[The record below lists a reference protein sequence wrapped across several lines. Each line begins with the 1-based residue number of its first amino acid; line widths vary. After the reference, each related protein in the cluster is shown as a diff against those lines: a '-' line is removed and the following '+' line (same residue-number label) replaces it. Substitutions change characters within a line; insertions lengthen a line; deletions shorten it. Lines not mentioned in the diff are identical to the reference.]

1 MEQGWQPIRR
11 LSQFFRRRPAVLFT
25 FLIALGIGFSNTLPT
40 KAGIWLGAAAGLLV
54 AAIFV
59 RWAIPRAALL
69 VCMTFL
75 VGVSAAQIAKFQFP
89 ADSIWGY
96 TSDGERFAELE
107 LAIDQPP
114 RLVMPSPAEL
124 RLLPPKQTTVAEARA
139 VKTTQGWKEASGRI
153 ALTVEQPN
161 VEMRAGQIV
170 RVTGML
176 QRPAGPMN
184 PGEFDYAG
192 WCREQRILATFR
204 VGHADGVAIER
215 DGSAGPVVWL
225 REKTRHLLAMGFNDD
240 QSFDHV
246 LLRAFVLGDPD
257 PQLRD
262 LDERFVRTGTIHY
275 LAISGLHVTIIGA
288 MALLVCR
295 LLRRSPRTSALVAL
309 GVLLLYGTLA
319 EPSWP
324 GWRSIIL
331 CTAATLG
338 ILGRRV
344 MDSLQMFAVAVG
356 AVLLIH
362 PADLGS
368 GGFQISFAA
377 VLGLILFSQ
386 ITRRTFWLWWR
397 GEDPPQRNRSQ
408 SVAATML
415 RAFFGFDVAILIAS
429 CVAWAMTMPLIAY
442 HFGALQL
449 WAVPAA
455 VVFLP
460 LTVVALVAGVG
471 KILLTLCWPG
481 GAHWWAVMATGPIAC
496 MRHAIEW
503 LDRLPGATV
512 MVSPPPIWLLAGYY
526 GLILLCFVPFR
537 RVALRWLARASMG
550 ACAALLLLPNVGS
563 AAPTAAAPPRQPLR
577 ITLLSVGA
585 GQTAIVRPTANHAV
599 FIDVGSATIS
609 DIARGLVLP
618 SLRAEG
624 CTNVD
629 RIFLSHGDFDHISGA
644 AEVFQRFHEPVVYT
658 SPHFARHAVGNVP
671 AEALLD
677 VLGRAGR
684 PATIIH
690 RGDHLDL
697 GNGASIDVLWPPVDC
712 GMNSNNCGL
721 VLKLRFA
728 GEAVLFPAD
737 IQEPPERE
745 LLKHPEVLR
754 ADVLVAP
761 HHGSAEITTGD
772 FIRAVHPKYI
782 LASNG
787 YTLTHKQRVF
797 DIVARDYPVYRTSR
811 CGAIDVTI
819 EPSGEIEI
827 QTFLG
832 VGAREAMR

>member
-1 MEQGWQPIRR
+1 MPRNTRYFQASSNIIKPRK
-11 LSQFFRRRPAVLFT
+11 
-25 FLIALGIGFSNTLPT
+25 ALE
-40 KAGIWLGAAAGLLV
+40 
-54 AAIFV
+54 
-59 RWAIPRAALL
+59 
-69 VCMTFL
+69 C
-75 VGVSAAQIAKFQFP
+75 
-89 ADSIWGY
+89 
-96 TSDGERFAELE
+96 
-107 LAIDQPP
+107 
-114 RLVMPSPAEL
+114 
-124 RLLPPKQTTVAEARA
+124 LPPKQTTVALVRA
-139 VKTTQGWKEASGRI
+139 VKTTEGWKKANGRI

-176 QRPAGPMN
+176 ARPAGPMN
-184 PGEFDYAG
+184 PGEFDYAE
-192 WCREQRILATFR
+192 WCRQQRILATFR
-204 VGHADGVAIER
+204 VGHADGVEIEKE
-215 DGSAGPVVWL
+215 GAAGPVVWL
-225 REKTRHLLAMGFNDD
+225 REKTRHLLAEGFTDEE
-240 QSFDHV
+240 SFDHV

-275 LAISGLHVTIIGA
+275 LAISGLHVAIIGA

-309 GVLLLYGTLA
+309 GVVLLYGTLA

-362 PADLGS
+362 PADLGN
-368 GGFQISFAA
+368 GGFQVSFAA
-377 VLGLILFSQ
+377 VLGMLLFGRTAKQYIWNRWKGPDPVPWNVSRSRA
-386 ITRRTFWLWWR
+386 TRPLRTLGRFV
-397 GEDPPQRNRSQ
+397 
-408 SVAATML
+408 VAT
-415 RAFFGFDVAILIAS
+415 LIAS
-429 CVAWAMTMPLIAY
+429 CVAWGMSMPLIAY
-442 HFGALQL
+442 HFGQL
-449 WAVPAA
+449 SFWAAPAG
-455 VVFLP
+455 VVLLP
-460 LTVVALVAGVG
+460 LTLVALVAGVG

-481 GAHWWAVMATGPIAC
+481 GAHWWAVMAMGPIEC

-503 LDRLPGATV
+503 LDRFPGATV
-512 MVSPPPIWLLAGYY
+512 MISPPPIWLLVGYY
-526 GLILLCFVPFR
+526 GLILLFFVPIR
-537 RVALRWLARASMG
+537 RMGLRWLARGASMG
-550 ACAALLLLPNVGS
+550 ACGALLLLPNVAGGV
-563 AAPTAAAPPRQPLR
+563 PMAAAPRQPLR
-577 ITLLSVGA
+577 ITLVSVGA

-599 FIDVGSATIS
+599 FVDVGSSTIS
-609 DIARGLVLP
+609 DVGRGLVLP
-618 SLRAEG
+618 CLRAEG

-644 AEVFQRFHEPVVYT
+644 AEIFQRFNEPVVYT

-677 VLGRAGR
+677 TLGRAGR
-684 PATIIH
+684 PPTIIH
-690 RGDHLDL
+690 QGDHLDL
-697 GNGASIDVLWPPVDC
+697 GNGAGIDVLWPPVDC
-712 GMNSNNCGL
+712 DMNSNNCGL
-721 VLKLRFA
+721 VLKLTFA

-745 LLKHPEVLR
+745 LLKHPELLR

-761 HHGSAEITTGD
+761 HHGSAEVTTGD
-772 FIRAVHPKYI
+772 FLRAVHPKYI

-787 YTLTHKQRVF
+787 YKLTHKQRVF
-797 DIVARDYPVYRTSR
+797 DIVAEDYPVYRTSR

-819 EPSGEIEI
+819 EPTGEIEI

-832 VGAREAMR
+832 VGAEVKTRNPNGQ